1 MKISEKI
8 LNKIKNSSFSKE
20 TILSNINHIILFKID
35 MKESVNDLDKYII
48 SNIKENISLI
58 EYKKNLQNIL
68 YFIYKSY

>member
-20 TILSNINHIILFKID
+20 TILSNINHIILFKMD